1 MKKTYGHNISRFHA
15 PSLYTTHRG
24 FGLGSLFSKAFS
36 SFSRSTRFRN
46 AFGKTKTFFKTKAL
60 PASKKIIKEVVKQ
73 STPVLK
79 ELSKQAINQAVEV
92 AGEKVGELITK
103 AGEKAKEKGVP
114 ESIVQAVEDS
124 AQNTKT
130 KVLDKGKRKLIDTV
144 DQVASKKAF
153 SSRLEAAK

>member
-24 FGLGSLFSKAFS
+24 YGLGSLFSKAFS
-36 SFSRSTRFRN
+36 SISRSTRFRN
-46 AFGKTKTFFKTKAL
+46 AFGKSKTFLKTKAL

-79 ELSKQAINQAVEV
+79 ELSKQAIDQAVEV
-92 AGEKVGELITK
+92 AGEKVGQLITK
-103 AGEKAKEKGVP
+103 AGEKAKDKGLP

-124 AQNTKT
+124 AQNTKE
-130 KVLDKGKRKLIDTV
+130 KVLNKGKRKLLDTV